1 MTRPYKVEEFNLILN
16 KLSLLHGG
24 KKKKK
29 EIWPFLASLLIAL
42 VPFQLCL

>member
-16 KLSLLHGG
+16 KLSLLHEG

-29 EIWPFLASLLIAL
+29 KSGLFSP
-42 VPFQLCL
+42 LC